1 MKCPNKKPHG
11 ILPFPAN
18 CITLEEFWV
27 EYSYYS
33 RDDSYYSRDDR
44 VNHRNSISTSQFV
57 LKNEVL
63 ISAHKFPFFCLE
75 ELIFCRKISSELYS
89 VNVRLYRYILHSTVV
104 TSLISRPLV
113 FYTDVEVWTRV
124 SVGLKAGTKQ
134 GNGGRRPHPPP
145 PPQARYPSCNNKQ

>member
-11 ILPFPAN
+11 ILPFPAY

-27 EYSYYS
+27 EY
-33 RDDSYYSRDDR
+33 SYYSRDDR

-57 LKNEVL
+57 LKNKVL
-63 ISAHKFPFFCLE
+63 IEYLLVNFLSFASRNFF
-75 ELIFCRKISSELYS
+75 FCRKISSELYS

-104 TSLISRPLV
+104 MSLISRPLV

-134 GNGGRRPHPPP
+134 GNGGRRPQSPPTP
-145 PPQARYPSCNNKQ
+145 TPGPVSVL